1 MTRRRP
7 HDPFAALGVSA
18 SADLTDDD
26 VRAAWRRL
34 ATATD
39 PDRADG
45 GDPERFA
52 MAAGAYTDL
61 RTGYGRS
68 EARAS
73 LAGIARE
80 DVPARALSGQPL
92 ASGPAGRLSPR
103 ALRAGFSP
111 RALRAVAAVPSLVR
125 RGRPVRLAARVAAAG
140 SAATLGVLAAGPGAA
155 GPALATGAATWLLV
169 TARHDLGAPTW
180 DAGGQP
186 GSGPVATGLA
196 GSADHADHE
205 PT

>member
-7 HDPFAALGVSA
+7 PDPFAALGLDA
-18 SADLTDDD
+18 AADLTDDD

-34 ATATD
+34 ATATH

-52 MAAGAYTDL
+52 IAAAAYTDL
-61 RTGYGRS
+61 RTGYGRG

-73 LAGIARE
+73 LAGIVTE
-80 DVPARALSGQPL
+80 DVPDKPVTTGFSPRALR
-92 ASGPAGRLSPR
+92 AGLSPR
-103 ALRAGFSP
+103 ALRASFPP
-111 RALRAVAAVPSLVR
+111 RALRAVAAVPALVR
-125 RGRPVRLAARVAAAG
+125 HGRPVRLALRVAAAG
-140 SAATLGVLAAGPGAA
+140 AAATLGVLAAGPGAA
-155 GPALATGAATWLLV
+155 GPALVTGAATWLLV
-169 TARHDLGAPTW
+169 TARHDLGAPA
-180 DAGGQP
+180 AGAAGQP

>member
-1 MTRRRP
+1 
-7 HDPFAALGVSA
+7 
-18 SADLTDDD
+18 
-26 VRAAWRRL
+26 
-34 ATATD
+34 
-39 PDRADG
+39 
-45 GDPERFA
+45 

-80 DVPARALSGQPL
+80 DVSLRALRAGFSPRAL
-92 ASGPAGRLSPR
+92 RASPWLRALRAGFSPR

-186 GSGPVATGLA
+186 GSEPVATGLA